1 MELSRLFGI
10 WWDQQYLKKLETL
23 EVKVMKYW
31 RYVDDN
37 GNVLKAIDPGA
48 RMVDDGTDASPRLEV
63 KPELVEEDKQKSDD
77 ERTSDFLTTVANSI
91 HPSITVKAD
100 YPSKNSDNKMPLL
113 DLKLWVSEEEEVKFG
128 FYAKDVSSK
137 YFIPYKSGHSQSMKR
152 SMLANEG
159 LRRLLNI
166 SPELPWEAF
175 VEVMNDFAVKMW
187 RSGYPESWRAD
198 AVKAALKKYEDLLRE
213 EKEGLRPLF
222 RPRSFMEEERAM
234 AKLVKAKEWHK
245 AGREEGILAGA
256 PLIVCPRAGG
266 EVARKM
272 KSVCKKFKEEHKIE
286 VKVYERGGSKVGSIA
301 KVDPLKPDTCGRDD
315 CFPCTSGG
323 GGDCS
328 KSSVGYRLEC
338 QKCPET
344 NLSAKYD
351 GESGGNGYTR
361 GLEHQDGYD
370 KKREVNPLWKHCE
383 IQHNGEKVD
392 FKMICLKS
400 FPSAFMRQVN
410 EGVRI
415 ANTKADIC
423 MNSKAEFHQ
432 PSIVRV
438 SAVLGNHNEQQTR
451 ARGGGGGRRAGV

>member
-1 MELSRLFGI
+1 MELSRLFGL
-10 WWDQQYLKKLETL
+10 WWDKQYLKKLETL

-37 GNVLKAIDPGA
+37 GNVLKAIDPGV
-48 RMVDDGTDASPRLEV
+48 RMVDDGTDAAPRLEV

-77 ERTSDFLTTVANSI
+77 ERTSAFLTNVANSI

-100 YPSKNSDNKMPLL
+100 YPSKNLDGKMPLL

-128 FYAKDVSSK
+128 FYAKSVSSK
-137 YFIPYKSGHSQSMKR
+137 YFIPYRSSHSQSMKR

-159 LRRLLNI
+159 MRRLLNI

-175 VEVMNDFAVKMW
+175 VDVMDDFAVKMW

-198 AVKAALKKYEDLLRE
+198 AVNASLKKYEDMLKAERE
-213 EKEGLRPLF
+213 GERPLF
-222 RPRSFMEEERAM
+222 RPKTFMEEERAM
-234 AKLVKAKEWHK
+234 AKLVKAKRWHK
-245 AGREEGILAGA
+245 AGGEEDILAGA

-266 EVARKM
+266 AVARKM
-272 KSVCKKFKEEHKIE
+272 KAVCKQFKEEHKIE
-286 VKVYERGGSKVGSIA
+286 VKVYERGGLKVGSLA
-301 KVDPLKPDTCGRDD
+301 KSDPLKPAMCGRDN

-338 QKCPET
+338 LKCPET
-344 NLSAKYD
+344 NMSAKYD
-351 GESGGNGYTR
+351 GESGNNGFTR
-361 GLEHQDGYD
+361 GLDHQDGLD

-383 IQHNGEKVD
+383 IQHNGEKVN
-392 FKMICLKS
+392 FKMVCLKS

-415 ANTKADIC
+415 ANSKADIC

-438 SAVLGNHNEQQTR
+438 STVLGNHNEEQTR
-451 ARGGGGGRRAGV
+451 ARGGGRQRGAGV